1 MKKLLSYAATA
12 LLTAALTLPAAV
24 DRKDP
29 LGDPL
34 ARKVRHELVMLPWYS
49 IWDNLKFR
57 VDEGGRVTLMGQ
69 TVRPVL
75 KSDAENVVKRI
86 EGVTSVRNEI
96 EVLPLSPNDDRIRRA
111 AYRAIYGHT
120 ALNRYQFRAVG
131 PIHIIVKNGHIT
143 LEGAVGSE
151 FERSIANVQAHG
163 VSGAFSVTNNLVVA
177 P

>member
-24 DRKDP
+24 DRTDP

-69 TVRPVL
+69 TVRPV
-75 KSDAENVVKRI
+75 
-86 EGVTSVRNEI
+86 
-96 EVLPLSPNDDRIRRA
+96 
-111 AYRAIYGHT
+111 
-120 ALNRYQFRAVG
+120 
-131 PIHIIVKNGHIT
+131 
-143 LEGAVGSE
+143 
-151 FERSIANVQAHG
+151 
-163 VSGAFSVTNNLVVA
+163 
-177 P
+177 